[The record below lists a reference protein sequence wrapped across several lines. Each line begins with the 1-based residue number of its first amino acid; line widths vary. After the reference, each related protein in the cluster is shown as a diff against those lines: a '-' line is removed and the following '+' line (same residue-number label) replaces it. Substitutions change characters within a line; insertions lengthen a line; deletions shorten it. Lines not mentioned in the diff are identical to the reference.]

1 MNDGLAS
8 SVLLRA
14 SSITKDFSGQRVLD
28 NVSLS
33 LHGGQIQA
41 LLGENGAGKSTL
53 IKILTGVYAATSG
66 EIAVA
71 GEPVSIM
78 SPHDAQAAGIA
89 VVHQHGNLV
98 ASLSVEENLLLGNP
112 LPTRMGAVVDWK
124 AVRTRAAALLE
135 RVNMPIDPRTPVQA
149 LRPDQVAMVSIAKA
163 LATNA
168 KIIILDEPTAA
179 LAPAEVELLFAQMRR
194 LAAQGRAFLYVSHRL
209 NEIFDIADSAT
220 ILRDGKLA
228 WSCQGRDLL
237 TREDVVSAIVG
248 KEKGLLESH
257 GSHEPQGEGKR
268 LLESTGLRGAGVSD
282 CSFCVNEGEIIG
294 LAGLPDSG
302 AEETLDLLFGRARAN
317 GGEVR
322 LRDQRVYLHS
332 PREAIRNGFAFV
344 PKDRLGD
351 AVVHGFSVR
360 ANITLASLERLIT
373 DPITRLVRRK
383 TERRAANR
391 LAKRLNIRSASIEAD
406 IQSLSGGNQQ
416 KVILARWLATDAKVL
431 LLNSPTA
438 AVDIGAKAEIYELLR
453 QIAQAGR
460 AILFASTEFDE
471 FARVCDRVLVFRG
484 GTIVGELAGPSIN
497 EANIL
502 HFCLGENADPLSGGT
517 SHHDRLH

>member
-1 MNDGLAS
+1 MSDRSAS
-8 SVLLRA
+8 SELLRA
-14 SSITKDFSGQRVLD
+14 ASITKDFSGQRVLD

-33 LHGGQIQA
+33 LRSGEIQA

-71 GEPVSIM
+71 GEPVSIT

-98 ASLSVEENLLLGNP
+98 ASLSVEENLLLGKP
-112 LPTRMGAVVDWK
+112 LPTRMGAVIDWK
-124 AVRTRAAALLE
+124 AVRARARALLD
-135 RVNMPIDPRTPVQA
+135 RVEMSIDPRMPVQS

-163 LATNA
+163 LATDA

-179 LAPAEVELLFAQMRR
+179 LVPAEVELLFAQMRR
-194 LAAQGRAFLYVSHRL
+194 LAAQGRAFLYVSHRM

-228 WSCQGRDLL
+228 WSCQRRDQL
-237 TREDVVSAIVG
+237 TRADVVSAIVG
-248 KEKGLLESH
+248 KEKSLLESH
-257 GSHEPQGEGKR
+257 APIRQPGEGKR
-268 LLESTGLRGAGVSD
+268 LLEGIGMRGEGVID
-282 CSFCVNEGEIIG
+282 CSFRANEGEIIG

-302 AEETLDLLFGRARAN
+302 AEETLDLLFGRTRMS

-322 LRDQRVYLHS
+322 LNGHRVDVDS
-332 PREAIRNGFAFV
+332 PRQAIRNGFAFV
-344 PKDRLGD
+344 PKDRLRD

-360 ANITLASLERLIT
+360 ANITVASLDRFLS
-373 DPITRLVRRK
+373 DPVTRFV
-383 TERRAANR
+383 RRAAER
-391 LAKRLNIRSASIEAD
+391 SAASLFARRLNVKAPSIEAD
-406 IQSLSGGNQQ
+406 IGSLSGGNQQ
-416 KVILARWLATDAKVL
+416 KAIIARWLATDARVL

-453 QIAQAGR
+453 QIAETGR
-460 AILFASTEFDE
+460 AVLFTSTELDE

-484 GTIVGELAGPSIN
+484 GSIVGELAGPAIN

-502 HFCLGENADPLSGGT
+502 HHALGEDASPAATAGPKHELR
-517 SHHDRLH
+517 H

>member
-1 MNDGLAS
+1 MSDGLAS
-8 SVLLRA
+8 SVLLHA
-14 SSITKDFSGQRVLD
+14 SSITKDFGGLRVLD

-33 LHGGQIQA
+33 LHSGQIQA

-66 EIAVA
+66 EIVVA
-71 GEPVSIM
+71 GEPVSIS

-98 ASLSVEENLLLGNP
+98 ASLSVEENLLLGKP

-124 AVRTRAAALLE
+124 AVRAQAAALLE
-135 RVNMPIDPRTPVQA
+135 RVNMQIDPRTPVKA

-163 LATNA
+163 LATDA
-168 KIIILDEPTAA
+168 KVIILDEPTAA
-179 LAPAEVELLFAQMRR
+179 LDPAEVELLFAQMRR

-228 WSCQGRDLL
+228 WSCQRRDLL
-237 TREDVVSAIVG
+237 TRADVVSAIVG
-248 KEKGLLESH
+248 KERSLLVSH
-257 GSHEPQGEGKR
+257 GSLKPQGEGKR
-268 LLESTGLRGAGVSD
+268 LLESAGLRGAGVLD
-282 CSFCVNEGEIIG
+282 CSFYANEGEIIG

-302 AEETLDLLFGRARAN
+302 AEETLDLLFGRTRVN

-322 LRDQRVYLHS
+322 LNDQRVDIDS
-332 PREAIRNGFAFV
+332 PRQAIRNGFAFV

-351 AVVHGFSVR
+351 AVVPGFSLR
-360 ANITLASLERLIT
+360 ANITLASLERFIT

-383 TERRAANR
+383 TERRAANQF
-391 LAKRLNIRSASIEAD
+391 ATRLNVKSASIEAD
-406 IQSLSGGNQQ
+406 IGSLSGGNQQ
-416 KVILARWLATDAKVL
+416 KAIIARWLATDAKVL

-438 AVDIGAKAEIYELLR
+438 AVDIGAKAEIYVLLR
-453 QIAQAGR
+453 QIAKAGR
-460 AILFASTEFDE
+460 AVLFTSTEFDE

-484 GTIVGELAGPSIN
+484 GSIVGELAGPSID

-502 HFCLGENADPLSGGT
+502 HLSLGEDANALSVVT
-517 SHHDRLH
+517 SHHHRRH